1 MIRRAGTRA
10 PAERRG
16 RKRGQSLVELCLAM
30 PLLLLLLLGT
40 IDIGRVFYYTIQMHN
55 AVREGA
61 GYGAHNPSDTAG
73 MTTRVTNEASFVTS
87 VSAVCNGT
95 CTGTNGQISGNP
107 SVTVSATYTF
117 TPITTGFLQTYFG
130 LSPISLKAS
139 STMNVL
145 Q

>member
-1 MIRRAGTRA
+1 MIRRAGTGA
-10 PAERRG
+10 PAGRRG

-30 PLLLLLLLGT
+30 PLMLLLLLGA
-40 IDIGRVFYYTIQMHN
+40 IDVGRVFYYTIQMHN

-61 GYGAHNPSDTAG
+61 GYGAHNPTDTAG
-73 MTTRVTNEASFVTS
+73 MASRVTAEASFVSS
-87 VSAVCNGT
+87 VSAICNGT

-107 SVTVSATYTF
+107 TVTVSATYTF
-117 TPITTGFLQTYFG
+117 TPITTGFLQKYFG
-130 LSPISLKAS
+130 MKPIALKAS